1 MECYTIPLRVT
12 SSLTILCICV
22 FGMYQ
27 THYQSIRFISL
38 PIQDQANILHGIRG
52 GWTMRS
58 KIKNVV
64 LLREAANQSMTMEK
78 WIGYKEEGSLI
89 PRGRQSR
96 KEIEGSEL

>member
-1 MECYTIPLRVT
+1 M
-12 SSLTILCICV
+12 
-22 FGMYQ
+22 
-27 THYQSIRFISL
+27 SL
-38 PIQDQANILHGIRG
+38 PIQDQANVLHGIRG

-64 LLREAANQSMTMEK
+64 LLREAANQRMTMEK

-96 KEIEGSEL
+96 KEIEGSELRDNETPTLNKAIQVLTYASHKWIVDPDSIKVQPE